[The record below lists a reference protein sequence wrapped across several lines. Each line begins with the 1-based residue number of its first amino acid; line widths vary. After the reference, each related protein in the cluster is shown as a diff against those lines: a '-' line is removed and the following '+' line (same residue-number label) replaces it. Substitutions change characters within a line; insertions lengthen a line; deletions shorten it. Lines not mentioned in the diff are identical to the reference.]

1 MTDKLYSRASWLAI
15 FTIVYNIAEGLISV
29 FFGYTDETLSLFG
42 FGADSFVE
50 VVSGIGIY
58 MMIRRIARNPESDIS
73 RHEITALRITGF
85 GFYILALG
93 LAAGIILNLSTHHK
107 PESTVPG
114 TIISAISIIVML
126 WLYLSKRSTGKKLDS
141 DPILADANCTLVCIY
156 MSVVLLASSL
166 LYALT
171 GFAYADALGAAG
183 LAYFSVREGM
193 ESLEKARKRRYGD
206 CCG

>member
-1 MTDKLYSRASWLAI
+1 MADKLYSRASWLAI

-29 FFGYTDETLSLFG
+29 IFGYADETLSLFG

-58 MMIRRIARNPESDIS
+58 MMIRRIARNPGSDIS

-93 LAAGIILNLSTHHK
+93 LVAGIILNLLTHHK
-107 PESTVPG
+107 PESTIPG
-114 TIISAISIIVML
+114 TVIAAISIIVML

-193 ESLEKARKRRYGD
+193 ESLEKARKRRYGC

>member
-1 MTDKLYSRASWLAI
+1 
-15 FTIVYNIAEGLISV
+15 
-29 FFGYTDETLSLFG
+29 
-42 FGADSFVE
+42 
-50 VVSGIGIY
+50 
-58 MMIRRIARNPESDIS
+58 
-73 RHEITALRITGF
+73 
-85 GFYILALG
+85 
-93 LAAGIILNLSTHHK
+93 
-107 PESTVPG
+107 
-114 TIISAISIIVML
+114 ML

-193 ESLEKARKRRYGD
+193 ESLKKARTRRYDD